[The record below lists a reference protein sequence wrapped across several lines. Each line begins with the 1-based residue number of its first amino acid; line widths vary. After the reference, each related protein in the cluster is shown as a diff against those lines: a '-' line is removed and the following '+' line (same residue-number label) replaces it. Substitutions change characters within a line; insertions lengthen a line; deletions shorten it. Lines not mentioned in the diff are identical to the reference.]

1 MNKQNITES
10 AGGIVLNR
18 DKKVI
23 IVNQNYDSWSL
34 PKGHIDPGE
43 SAYDAAIREIY
54 EESGIKQLKL
64 ITNLGY
70 YERFK
75 IGLDGNDDTTEL
87 KRIHIFLFS
96 TLENVLKP
104 LDPMNPEARWCT
116 FNEAVSL
123 LTHKADQDYFLSKL
137 DLIRKI

>member
-1 MNKQNITES
+1 MIKQNITES
-10 AGGIVLNR
+10 AGGIILNQ

-43 SAYDAAIREIY
+43 SAYDAAVREIY
-54 EESGIKQLKL
+54 EESGVKKLKL
-64 ITNLGY
+64 IASLGF

-75 IGLDGNDDTTEL
+75 IGLDGDDDTKEL

-96 TLENVLKP
+96 TQETVLKP
-104 LDPMNPEARWCT
+104 VDPMNPEARWCT
-116 FNEAVSL
+116 FNEAISL
-123 LTHKADQDYFLSKL
+123 LTHKADKDYFLSKL
-137 DLIRKI
+137 DLINKI